1 MESKEQF
8 IHAFMVSDVI
18 QYLSFKVI
26 IFIGTCLTCMKA
38 ILYSEKQIQWI
49 AYYLA

>member
-18 QYLSFKVI
+18 QYLSKVR
-26 IFIGTCLTCMKA
+26 GKNVQLARGA
-38 ILYSEKQIQWI
+38 IMINEFLRNPHFSIV
-49 AYYLA
+49 L

>member
-18 QYLSFKVI
+18 QYLYFKLI
-26 IFIGTCLTCMKA
+26 ISYRQLSNGYFGLFFTEMNPTNP
-38 ILYSEKQIQWI
+38 E
-49 AYYLA
+49 

>member
-18 QYLSFKVI
+18 QYLCFKVEI
-26 IFIGTCLTCMKA
+26 IITVDPERLEIMVGVFHA
-38 ILYSEKQIQWI
+38 
-49 AYYLA
+49 